1 MEKKFKNI
9 FFIYTYQYS
18 NFQELNVIILF
29 VKDKFFNFN
38 NI

>member
-9 FFIYTYQYS
+9 FFIYTYKYS

-29 VKDKFFNFN
+29 IKINVLINNF
-38 NI
+38 